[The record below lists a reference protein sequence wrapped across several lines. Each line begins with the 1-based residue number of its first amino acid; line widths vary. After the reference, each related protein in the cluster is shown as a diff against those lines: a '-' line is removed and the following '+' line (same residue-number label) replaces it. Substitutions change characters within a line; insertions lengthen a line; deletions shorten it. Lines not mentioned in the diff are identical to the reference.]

1 MKNQLKIEIPQEQ
14 PQEPVLEVIR
24 DDEPKPKKVN
34 KVGKTVSSVVSGR
47 ILATDKTLKH
57 LPFLFFV
64 AFLGLLYIANGYFAQ
79 SKDRQL
85 DTLTT
90 QIKDLN
96 TQYQIEQ
103 AKLMFLSKESEVARA
118 TAAMGIKESVI
129 PPNKIVVTNNKVK
142 RP

>member
-14 PQEPVLEVIR
+14 PQEPVLKVIKN
-24 DDEPKPKKVN
+24 DEPTKQKGN
-34 KVGKTVSSVVSGR
+34 AVGRTVSSVVSGR
-47 ILATDKTLKH
+47 FLITDKTLKH
-57 LPFLFFV
+57 LPFLFYV

-96 TQYQIEQ
+96 TQFQIAQ
-103 AKLMFLSKESEVARA
+103 AKLMYLSKESEVAKA
-118 TAAMGIKESVI
+118 TAVMGLKESVI
-129 PPNKIVVTNNKVK
+129 PPNKIIINNKTT